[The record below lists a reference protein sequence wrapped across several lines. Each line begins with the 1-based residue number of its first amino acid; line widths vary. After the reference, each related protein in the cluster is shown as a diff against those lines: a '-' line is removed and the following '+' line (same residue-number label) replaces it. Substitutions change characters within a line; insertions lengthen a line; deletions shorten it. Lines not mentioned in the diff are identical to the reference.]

1 MSGKEGFSESA
12 GGGILSLG
20 SLRYRIRP
28 LRVDDLSLLGECF
41 SRLSTTSRR
50 HRFLGTKRAL
60 SDMELEYFSNADQRD
75 HIALAALALDG
86 DGAEQALLGAA
97 RCFRLAP
104 GGTDAELSI
113 AVADTAQGIGLGS
126 QLLARLIET
135 ARRQGIHRFV
145 FEVMESNTAMRAL
158 AARFGSKTRSIF
170 AGVVSY
176 ELLLSEAAPTEA
188 EPQPPM
194 GQGSSFAEL
203 ERAWLS
209 ASEQQARFGSLVAE
223 ITVDWMRFLDPASRL
238 HSVLQQSGRES
249 RPTTD

>member
-1 MSGKEGFSESA
+1 MMGKEGFSESA
-12 GGGILSLG
+12 EGGVLSLG

-28 LRVDDLSLLGECF
+28 LRADDLHSLGECF
-41 SRLSTTSRR
+41 LRLSTTSRR

-60 SDMELEYFSNADQRD
+60 SDMELEYFSNADQCD
-75 HIALAALALDG
+75 HIALAALALDEA
-86 DGAEQALLGAA
+86 GAEHALYGAA

-104 GGTDAELSI
+104 GGADAELSI
-113 AVADTAQGIGLGS
+113 AVADTAQGIGLGG

-135 ARRQGIHRFV
+135 ARGQGIHRFV

-158 AARFGSKTRSIF
+158 AARFGSKTRSLF

-176 ELLLSEAAPTEA
+176 ELLLSEVALSDA
-188 EPQPPM
+188 EPQRPV
-194 GQGSSFAEL
+194 GKGASFAEL

-223 ITVDWMRFLDPASRL
+223 ITVDWMRLLDPASRFD
-238 HSVLQQSGRES
+238 SILQQSGRES
-249 RPTTD
+249 TPTTD